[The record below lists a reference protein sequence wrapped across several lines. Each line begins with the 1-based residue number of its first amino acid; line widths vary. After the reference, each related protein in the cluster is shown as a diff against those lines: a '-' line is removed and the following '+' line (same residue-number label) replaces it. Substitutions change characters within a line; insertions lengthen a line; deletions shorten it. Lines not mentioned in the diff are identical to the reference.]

1 MTVATANK
9 VKFNYA
15 CAHDMR
21 VENPLHIRL
30 AQMWNA
36 VRDETQ
42 GQLEVELIPW
52 GAAGPS
58 KVSLGKLL
66 SNEIAF
72 HMVSGMPLST
82 ITPIAAME
90 GLPFAYRS
98 EEEACRIF
106 DGEFG
111 NLLRKEIAATG
122 LVVFP
127 NIWPQGFNQITSSTV
142 PIRTVD
148 DLKGFKLRTAQV
160 PYKVDLFSSFG
171 CDPQQIYYQAIY
183 DKLKSGE
190 ASGQETP
197 YLYVEMD
204 KFVEVQK
211 YLSVTNHRLGSFW
224 MCAHPDSWNAL
235 PQNMRESVERNA
247 KRYVMLFRED
257 MERAN
262 AEAAERL
269 KSRLIFNVADTS
281 TFVERLKQNGF
292 YSRKRKEFGEQAW
305 TLLENARGAAY
316 P

>member
-1 MTVATANK
+1 MTVATATNA
-9 VKFNYA
+9 KFHYV

-21 VENPLHIRL
+21 VENPLNIRL
-30 AQMWNA
+30 TQMWGA

-52 GAAGPS
+52 GAAGSS
-58 KVSLGKLL
+58 KVSLAKLL
-66 SNEIAF
+66 NNEIAF

-82 ITPIAAME
+82 IVPVAAME

-111 NLLRKEIAATG
+111 NLLRKEIAAKG

-142 PIRTVD
+142 PIRTVE

-160 PYKVDLFSSFG
+160 PYKVDLFSSLG
-171 CDPQQIYYQAIY
+171 CDPQQIYYQAVY
-183 DKLKSGE
+183 DNLKSGA

-204 KFVEVQK
+204 KFVEVQR

-224 MCAHPDSWNAL
+224 MCAHPESWNAL
-235 PQNMRESVERNA
+235 PQKVKDSVERNA
-247 KRYVMLFRED
+247 KKYVALFRED
-257 MERAN
+257 MVKAN

-269 KSRLIFNVADTS
+269 KSRLVFNQADTS

-292 YSRKRKEFGEQAW
+292 YNRWRREFGEKAW
-305 TLLENARGAAY
+305 FLLEAQRG
-316 P
+316 PLP

>member
-1 MTVATANK
+1 MTTLEKKTRFRYV
-9 VKFNYA
+9 

-21 VENPLHIRL
+21 VENPLHQRL
-30 AQMWNA
+30 TQMWDA
-36 VRDETQ
+36 VSAET
-42 GQLEVELIPW
+42 GGVLEMEIVPW
-52 GAAGPS
+52 GATGPS

-66 SNEIAF
+66 NNEVAF

-82 ITPIAAME
+82 IAPIAAME

-98 EEEACRIF
+98 EEEVCRVF
-106 DGEFG
+106 DGSFG
-111 NLLRKEIAATG
+111 DMLRREIAAKG
-122 LVVFP
+122 LIVFP

-148 DLKGFKLRTAQV
+148 DLKGFRLRTAQV
-160 PYKVDLFSSFG
+160 PYKVDLFSSLG

-211 YLSVTNHRLGSFW
+211 YLSITNHRLGSFW

-235 PQNMRESVERNA
+235 PANVRESVERNA
-247 KRYVMLFRED
+247 KKYVMLFRAD
-257 MERAN
+257 MEKAN

-269 KSRLIFNVADTS
+269 KSKLIFNQADTS
-281 TFVERLKQNGF
+281 TFVERLRQNGF
-292 YSRKRKEFGEQAW
+292 YGRWRKEFGEKAW
-305 TLLENARGAAY
+305 SVLESARGAY

>member
-1 MTVATANK
+1 MTVATAASA
-9 VKFNYA
+9 KFHYV

-21 VENPLHIRL
+21 AENPLNIRL
-30 AQMWNA
+30 AQMWDA

-52 GAAGPS
+52 GAAGSS
-58 KVSLGKLL
+58 KVSLAKLL
-66 SNEIAF
+66 NNEIAF
-72 HMVSGMPLST
+72 HMISGMPLST
-82 ITPIAAME
+82 IVPVAAME
-90 GLPFAYRS
+90 GLPFAFRS
-98 EEEACRIF
+98 EAEACRIF

-111 NLLRKEIAATG
+111 NLLRSEIAAKG

-142 PIRTVD
+142 PIRTVE

-160 PYKVDLFSSFG
+160 PYKVDLFSSLG
-171 CDPQQIYYQAIY
+171 CEPQQIYYQAVY
-183 DKLKSGE
+183 DNLKSGA

-211 YLSVTNHRLGSFW
+211 TLSVTNHRLGSFW

-235 PQNMRESVERNA
+235 PATVKGSVERNA
-247 KRYVMLFRED
+247 KKYVALFRED
-257 MERAN
+257 MVKAN
-262 AEAAERL
+262 ALAAGRL
-269 KSRLIFNVADTS
+269 RSRLVFNEADTS

-292 YSRKRKEFGEQAW
+292 YNRWRREFGAEAW
-305 TLLENARGAAY
+305 SLLETQRG
-316 P
+316 PLP